1 MSILPVSF
9 YGTYDRKSLAIM
21 VSKGSERMNIND
33 AKAMVDMMR
42 GAKNPQALL
51 REYARTNQNVREVMD
66 YMDKCSSPKEAFY
79 QMASAKGID
88 PEAILS
94 MIRR

>member
-1 MSILPVSF
+1 
-9 YGTYDRKSLAIM
+9 
-21 VSKGSERMNIND
+21 MNYNN

-42 GAKNPQALL
+42 GARNPQALL

-66 YMDKCSSPKEAFY
+66 YMDKCGDPKTAFY
-79 QMASAKGID
+79 QMASAKGVD

-94 MIRR
+94 LIRK

>member
-1 MSILPVSF
+1 
-9 YGTYDRKSLAIM
+9 
-21 VSKGSERMNIND
+21 MNFNE

-42 GAKNPQALL
+42 NAKNPQLLL
-51 REYARTNQNVREVMD
+51 REYAKTNQNVREVMN
-66 YMDKCSSPKEAFY
+66 YMDRCGSPKDAFY

-94 MIRR
+94 MIRK

>member
-1 MSILPVSF
+1 
-9 YGTYDRKSLAIM
+9 
-21 VSKGSERMNIND
+21 MNFNE

-42 GAKNPQALL
+42 GAKNPQLLL
-51 REYARTNQNVREVMD
+51 REYAKTNQNVREVID
-66 YMDKCSSPKEAFY
+66 YMEKCGNPRDAFY
-79 QMASAKGID
+79 QMASAKGVD

>member
-1 MSILPVSF
+1 
-9 YGTYDRKSLAIM
+9 
-21 VSKGSERMNIND
+21 MNYNN

-42 GAKNPQALL
+42 NARNPQLLL
-51 REYARTNQNVREVMD
+51 REYAKTNQNVREVMD
-66 YMDKCSSPKEAFY
+66 YMERCGNPKDAFY

-88 PEAILS
+88 PETILS

>member
-1 MSILPVSF
+1 MDYNS
-9 YGTYDRKSLAIM
+9 
-21 VSKGSERMNIND
+21 

-42 GAKNPQALL
+42 YAKNPQQLL
-51 REYARTNQNVREVMD
+51 KEYAKTNSNVREAMD
-66 YMDKCSSPKEAFY
+66 FMDKCGNPRDAFY
-79 QMASAKGID
+79 QMASAKGVD

>member
-1 MSILPVSF
+1 
-9 YGTYDRKSLAIM
+9 
-21 VSKGSERMNIND
+21 MNYNN

-42 GAKNPQALL
+42 GARNPQALL

-66 YMDKCSSPKEAFY
+66 YMDKCGDPRTAFY
-79 QMASAKGID
+79 QMASAKGVD

-94 MIRR
+94 MIRK

>member
-1 MSILPVSF
+1 MDYNS
-9 YGTYDRKSLAIM
+9 
-21 VSKGSERMNIND
+21 

-42 GAKNPQALL
+42 YSKNPQTLL
-51 REYARTNQNVREVMD
+51 KEYAKTNQNVREVMD
-66 YMDKCSSPKEAFY
+66 YMDKCGDPKTAFY

-94 MIRR
+94 MIRK

>member
-1 MSILPVSF
+1 
-9 YGTYDRKSLAIM
+9 M
-21 VSKGSERMNIND
+21 VSKGSERMNYNE

-42 GAKNPQALL
+42 GARNPQALL
-51 REYARTNQNVREVMD
+51 KEYARTNQNVREVMD
-66 YMDKCSSPKEAFY
+66 YMDRCGDPKTAFY

-94 MIRR
+94 LIRR

>member
-1 MSILPVSF
+1 M
-9 YGTYDRKSLAIM
+9 GT
-21 VSKGSERMNIND
+21 KGSERMEYNN
-33 AKAMVDMMR
+33 AKAIMNMMR

-66 YMDKCSSPKEAFY
+66 YMDKCGDPKTAFY
-79 QMASAKGID
+79 QMASAKGVD

>member
-1 MSILPVSF
+1 
-9 YGTYDRKSLAIM
+9 
-21 VSKGSERMNIND
+21 MNYNN

-42 GAKNPQALL
+42 GARNPQALL

-66 YMDKCSSPKEAFY
+66 YMDKCGDPKTAFY

-94 MIRR
+94 LIRK

>member
-1 MSILPVSF
+1 
-9 YGTYDRKSLAIM
+9 
-21 VSKGSERMNIND
+21 MNYNN

-42 GAKNPQALL
+42 GARNPQALL

-66 YMDKCSSPKEAFY
+66 YMDKCGDPKTAFY

-94 MIRR
+94 MIRK